1 VAFGAVAVAVIVGGH
16 NSEDSVARIA
26 SYHGT
31 PTSAAG
37 EVVYATE
44 AGGDQPV
51 AAAAWTTSGE
61 LAITTWGSGSCPYL
75 VESLEVVGP
84 QQLHAVIE
92 PIPDR
97 PCTMDLGPTTSVVR
111 LPVGVNPDQPIR
123 LDVRDAEL
131 LLPPR

>member
-1 VAFGAVAVAVIVGGH
+1 
-16 NSEDSVARIA
+16 
-26 SYHGT
+26 
-31 PTSAAG
+31 
-37 EVVYATE
+37 VVYATE
-44 AGGDQPV
+44 TGSDQPV

-75 VESLEVVGP
+75 VESLEVAGP

-97 PCTMDLGPTTSVVR
+97 PCTMDLGPMTSIVR
-111 LPVGVNPDQPIR
+111 LPAGVNPDQPIR